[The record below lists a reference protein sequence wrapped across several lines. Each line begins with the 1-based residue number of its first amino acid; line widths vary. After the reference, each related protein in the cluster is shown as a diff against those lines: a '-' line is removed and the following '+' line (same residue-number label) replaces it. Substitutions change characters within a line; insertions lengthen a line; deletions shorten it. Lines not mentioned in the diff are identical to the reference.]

1 MHEYEVLTNFSVPNN
16 SVERTFPTR
25 KLGGI
30 HEKNE
35 SIPTRKYL
43 GTKVI
48 S

>member
-30 HEKNE
+30 HEKMNQF
-35 SIPTRKYL
+35 PL
-43 GTKVI
+43 VVGTKVI